1 MGGGMDFGGMGGEN
15 QGDSDDD
22 DAGDDDDDLPDL
34 EPAGN

>member
-1 MGGGMDFGGMGGEN
+1 MGGQD

-22 DAGDDDDDLPDL
+22 AGDDDDDDLPDL

>member
-1 MGGGMDFGGMGGEN
+1 MDFGGMGGQD

-22 DAGDDDDDLPDL
+22 AGDDDDDDLPDL